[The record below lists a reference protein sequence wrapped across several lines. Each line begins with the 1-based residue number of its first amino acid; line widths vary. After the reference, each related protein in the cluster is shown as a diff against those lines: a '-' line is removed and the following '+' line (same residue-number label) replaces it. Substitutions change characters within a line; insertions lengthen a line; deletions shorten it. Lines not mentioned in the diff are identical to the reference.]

1 MHGAAFKGD
10 LAVTTLLLDK
20 GALPDFA
27 GPSGRTALM
36 VAAMFNRVAIA
47 HVLMER
53 GADPAA
59 RDGAGTTAYDAA
71 IKMGAAD
78 TAALLAPAN

>member
-1 MHGAAFKGD
+1 
-10 LAVTTLLLDK
+10 
-20 GALPDFA
+20 
-27 GPSGRTALM
+27 
-36 VAAMFNRVAIA
+36 
-47 HVLMER
+47 MER

-71 IKMGAAD
+71 IKMGAPD

>member
-36 VAAMFNRVAIA
+36 FAAMFNRVAIA
-47 HVLMER
+47 KLLMER

-71 IKMGAAD
+71 IKMGAPD